1 MEPDVTLWNGHQATC
16 SIPTSSGGGVRSD
29 PRLTLVLAG
38 QIWGVAP
45 APDSVQLTLFPL
57 KSSLSS
63 SVTVLLFECRHS
75 EVLLLTCFFT
85 KNCTTDEI

>member
-1 MEPDVTLWNGHQATC
+1 MEPDVTLERPPGNVFHSHILWWW
-16 SIPTSSGGGVRSD
+16 RS
-29 PRLTLVLAG
+29 LGSTTHVGAG
-38 QIWGVAP
+38 WPIWGVAP

-63 SVTVLLFECRHS
+63 SVTILLFECRHS